1 MMRQIIQILLIASIP
16 AAALAYPPTRNLE
29 PAGTSDTF
37 DMCYYKSQALMHL
50 RPTAYMT
57 PYHHCAGD

>member
-1 MMRQIIQILLIASIP
+1 MKRHLTGLILIASIP
-16 AAALAYPPTRNLE
+16 SAAMAYPPTRNLE

-50 RPTAYMT
+50 RPSAYMT
-57 PYHHCAGD
+57 PYHHCAAD